1 MRCSALR
8 QLPQG
13 SSTVPIIPHSPAF
26 VKGKRTHF
34 CNYFLADTTRYSI
47 CTQIKF
53 PYFVISSDAPPSRR
67 LGGAE
72 KSAYNAIRTRVPSD
86 ASTRTS
92 SSLPCMRRAARR
104 ILRICRL
111 SRRKNAATSGAC
123 AFDAFPTIHSARRT
137 GKTSENRT
145 SERTEIFIPP
155 IPRLYRRLRCPLQ
168 PACPLRPA

>member
-13 SSTVPIIPHSPAF
+13 SSTAHIIPHHAHF
-26 VKGKRTHF
+26 VKRTKLNSS
-34 CNYFLADTTRYSI
+34 NYFLPNTTIYSI
-47 CTQIKF
+47 FQQILF
-53 PYFVISSDAPPSRR
+53 LYFVMMRIAPPSRR

-72 KSAYNAIRTRVPSD
+72 RSAYNAIRTRVPSD

-155 IPRLYRRLRCPLQ
+155 IPRLYRRLRCPLR
-168 PACPLRPA
+168 PACPSRPA